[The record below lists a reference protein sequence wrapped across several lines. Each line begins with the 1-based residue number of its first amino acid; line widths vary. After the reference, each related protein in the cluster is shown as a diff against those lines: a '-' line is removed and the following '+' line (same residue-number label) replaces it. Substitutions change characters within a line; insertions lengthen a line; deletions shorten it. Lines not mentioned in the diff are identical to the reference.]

1 MFDKYKPLKK
11 ILITGANGMLAT
23 AIKNALSG
31 CDLYAFSSQELDITC
46 SQSLHKKIA
55 TVQPDYIINCAAY
68 TAVDLAETE
77 QEKAF
82 KINAF
87 AVEKMAQIAKQYQV
101 TLVHF
106 STDYVFKGDAAMPY
120 QPDQDTDPINV
131 YGASK
136 LSGEKAISR
145 VNGKHYI
152 FRISWLYAANGKN
165 FFKWVAGTD
174 VKELNIVNT
183 QTGSP
188 TSAIDVAN
196 FINHV
201 IDNDPKNYGIYHFTN
216 QGEMTWYAFAKAINQ
231 KLDLNKTI
239 NPVATFKT
247 DAKRPAYSV
256 LDCKKTE
263 QVFNYSTPSISD
275 GLDKVVARYKS

>member
-1 MFDKYKPLKK
+1 
-11 ILITGANGMLAT
+11 MLAT

-31 CDLYAFSSQELDITC
+31 YDVYAFSSQELDITC
-46 SQSLHKKIA
+46 PQILHKNIA
-55 TVQPDYIINCAAY
+55 TIRPDYIINCAAY

-77 QEKAF
+77 EEKAF
-82 KINAF
+82 KINAL
-87 AVEKMAQIAKQYQV
+87 AVEKMAQIAELYRA
-101 TLVHF
+101 TLIHF
-106 STDYVFKGDAAMPY
+106 STDYVFDG
-120 QPDQDTDPINV
+120 NV
-131 YGASK
+131 SKSYAVNHPTRPVNIYGASK
-136 LSGEKAISR
+136 LAGEKAITQ

-152 FRISWLYAANGKN
+152 FRISWLYAPYGKN

-174 VKELNIVNT
+174 VKELKIVNT

-231 KLDLNKTI
+231 KLDLNKMI
-239 NPVATFKT
+239 NPIATFKT
-247 DAKRPAYSV
+247 AAKRPAYSV
-256 LDCKKTE
+256 MDCEKTE
-263 QVFNYSTPSISD
+263 SIFNYSIPSISD
-275 GLDKVVARYKS
+275 GLDRVVARYKS